1 MSEAPAPILEPLL
14 IPPPPPPAAAAAL
27 ADAGSAF
34 SSYRVYPQRFQ
45 QLAVLSTLILTNA
58 VLWVAFSAISPQVQD
73 FFGVSALAVDAVAL
87 SFQLL
92 FLPGTLLSIRLSE
105 RRGIRTTLL
114 TGAWLTTAAAALRLA
129 AVLLVAVGPVNG
141 RGAFALLFLGTTLAA
156 LGQPL
161 VLNVPA
167 QLASAWF
174 AVSQVM
180 DQ

>member
-1 MSEAPAPILEPLL
+1 MRSSPNLEPLL
-14 IPPPPPPAAAAAL
+14 LPAI
-27 ADAGSAF
+27 ADAGTTF
-34 SSYRVYPQRFQ
+34 SSYRVYPHRFQ
-45 QLAVLSTLILTNA
+45 QLGVLVALILTNA
-58 VLWVAFSAISPQVQD
+58 VLWVAFAAIGPAVGR
-73 FFGVSALAVDAVAL
+73 FFGGVPSLAVDAVAL

-114 TGAWLTTAAAALRLA
+114 TGGVLTTAAAALRLA
-129 AVLLVAVGPVNG
+129 AVLLVSVGHVSG

-156 LGQPL
+156 VAQPL

-174 AVSQVM
+174 DVSQVCVEEN
-180 DQ
+180 